1 MCVRTSC
8 YTAAGN
14 LPDDE
19 AIAIY
24 ISHDVGLEVVLV
36 QGLAQH
42 LRGHVPPGP
51 NPRTQRN
58 VHLVGI
64 TDDKRRTGI
73 HK

>member
-36 QGLAQH
+36 QGLGQH
-42 LRGHVPPGP
+42 LWGHVPPGP
-51 NPRTQRN
+51 HPCTQRD
-58 VHLVGI
+58 VYLVGI
-64 TDDKRRTGI
+64 TEDKNRNSE
-73 HK
+73 